1 MNKRLTLIF
10 VAGSVVAAACAN
22 GTADDVT
29 EVSPSEVNTGH
40 DAGGTKLPPSSNHD
54 PEAGD
59 DASAEASIDASADAG
74 LDGAIMPD
82 AAKDSAIDSSPPA
95 GACGAGSIQ
104 LGEYATWFGKVNL
117 HRVTG
122 GSWLVDDDC
131 TSGANINTVTYCQKF
146 WPTTTR
152 QFQLAAPTSDLKP
165 FTSGG
170 GVAPACGGIAPYA
183 GQAQFACCT
192 P

>member
-1 MNKRLTLIF
+1 VNKRLTLIF
-10 VAGSVVAAACAN
+10 VAGSVIAACAN

-29 EVSPSEVNTGH
+29 DVSPSEVNAGP

-54 PEAGD
+54 AEAPTAD
-59 DASAEASIDASADAG
+59 DASAEASSDAG
-74 LDGAIMPD
+74 LDATISPD
-82 AAKDSAIDSSPPA
+82 AAMDSGSDAAPPVA
-95 GACGAGSIQ
+95 GACGISSIQ

-122 GSWLVDDDC
+122 GGWLVDVDC
-131 TSGANINTVTYCQKF
+131 SSGANINTVTYCQKF

-152 QFQLAAPTSDLKP
+152 QVQLAAPTPDLKP

>member
-22 GTADDVT
+22 GTADDVA
-29 EVSPSEVNTGH
+29 EVSPSGVNTGL

-54 PEAGD
+54 PEAG
-59 DASAEASIDASADAG
+59 AEASTDAG
-74 LDGAIMPD
+74 LDAAIMPD
-82 AAKDSAIDSSPPA
+82 AAKDSGIDSSLPA

-131 TSGANINTVTYCQKF
+131 ASGANINTVTYCQKF
-146 WPTTTR
+146 WSTTTR
-152 QFQLAAPTSDLKP
+152 QVQLAAPTSDLKP

-170 GVAPACGGIAPYA
+170 NAAPACGGIAPYA